1 MEANGISHL
10 RAAQRLH
17 QLPEFIFEY
26 KEGALE
32 AADEEELR
40 RAGAGGGGGGREEL

>member
-1 MEANGISHL
+1 MQVNGSSHL

-17 QLPEFIFEY
+17 QHPEFIFEY